1 MYQRLITFIN
11 KHKLLYD
18 YQFGFWENSSTAMA
32 LITIIDKITESL
44 ERGDY
49 ALGMFL
55 DFSKAFDT
63 VDHSILL
70 KKLHNYGIRG
80 IALDW
85 FDNYLKNREQFVT
98 YNSVTSNK
106 LRITCGVPQGSIL
119 GPLLFLLYINDLS
132 TVSDASLPF
141 MFADDTT
148 FLYTGNNLNTLT
160 NNVNTELIK
169 IDEWLKCNKLSI
181 NIKKTHYIIFSSKN
195 KIIDD
200 NQQVKINSEPIERVY
215 YTKFLGVF
223 LDSNL
228 NWKKHIEYVSKK
240 ISKSIGIL
248 CKARKLLNKPTLVN
262 LYYTFVYPYY
272 IYGIQVWGGTYPTNL
287 QKLVL
292 LQKKAIRIITCSK
305 YMAST
310 QNLFTQY
317 KLLRLPEI
325 YKYLVGIFVYK
336 FDNMQVPVIFSGFY
350 AKARAVHS
358 HDTRT
363 ADNYRLIN
371 IKLNVRKHSMK
382 ISGAAIWNMI
392 PMGIRLSKS
401 LEIFKNIYKYLY
413 SWYRYGMKWLWIVFN
428 IFWTL
433 TICCFTE
440 QQPHF
445 LPLQLIFILL
455 LTCWLIVIVM
465 YFQREWIC
473 TIY

>member
-1 MYQRLITFIN
+1 M
-11 KHKLLYD
+11 
-18 YQFGFWENSSTAMA
+18 
-32 LITIIDKITESL
+32 
-44 ERGDY
+44 
-49 ALGMFL
+49 
-55 DFSKAFDT
+55 
-63 VDHSILL
+63 
-70 KKLHNYGIRG
+70 
-80 IALDW
+80 
-85 FDNYLKNREQFVT
+85 
-98 YNSVTSNK
+98 
-106 LRITCGVPQGSIL
+106 
-119 GPLLFLLYINDLS
+119 
-132 TVSDASLPF
+132 SDASLPF

-317 KLLRLPEI
+317 KLLRFPEI

-336 FDNMQVPVIFSGFY
+336 FDNMQIPVIFSGFY

-382 ISGAAIWNMI
+382 FSGAAIWNMI

-401 LEIFKNIYKYLY
+401 LEIFKNIYK
-413 SWYRYGMKWLWIVFN
+413 RYIHDTDM
-428 IFWTL
+428 
-433 TICCFTE
+433 
-440 QQPHF
+440 
-445 LPLQLIFILL
+445 
-455 LTCWLIVIVM
+455 
-465 YFQREWIC
+465 EWND
-473 TIY
+473 YE